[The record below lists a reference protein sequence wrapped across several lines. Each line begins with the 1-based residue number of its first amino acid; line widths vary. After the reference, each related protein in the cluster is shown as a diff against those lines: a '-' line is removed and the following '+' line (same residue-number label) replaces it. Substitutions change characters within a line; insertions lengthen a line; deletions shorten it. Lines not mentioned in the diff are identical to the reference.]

1 MKSTP
6 SSECRKLTKKKEE
19 IIDAEKDRCRT
30 RIDRYRHLLS
40 KTFFKEFFSRDGIN
54 SRFSS
59 LKKLTLRMHIIRT
72 CIYIFFEN
80 KKYIFILRINIM
92 RIIECYRY
100 ISLKFHPSFI
110 ISYFDISSK
119 IDWQTRKK
127 YMLKCFFLFTT
138 LRNLLTYI
146 RSKQKLFISNV
157 K

>member
-6 SSECRKLTKKKEE
+6 SSECRKFTKKKEE

-59 LKKLTLRMHIIRT
+59 LKKLTLRMHIRT
-72 CIYIFFEN
+72 YIYIFFEN
-80 KKYIFILRINIM
+80 KKYIFILRIDIM
-92 RIIECYRY
+92 PITECYRY
-100 ISLKFHPSFI
+100 ISLKFHSSFI
-110 ISYFDISSK
+110 ISFDISSK
-119 IDWQTRKK
+119 IDWQNRKK
-127 YMLKCFFLFTT
+127 YMLKCFSLFTT